1 MIHFFIFIIL
11 GLLCCALGAYFVL
24 RTEEALERGR
34 RYADKRLWHLLSFG
48 KEADEFVYR
57 AGGVFLLLLGATC
70 FGVAI
75 WIIAD

>member
-34 RYADKRLWHLLSFG
+34 RYADKRLWLSFG

-57 AGGVFLLLLGATC
+57 AVGVFMLLLCVAC

-75 WIIAD
+75 WIMIAD